1 MHLPNVKHVLIG
13 KPFPSSAQHHERL
26 DKFRALAVFASDAI
40 SSNAYAPEAIMSI
53 LIVLGSGAL
62 ALTMPIALGIAGLV
76 LLVVFSYTQTILHY
90 PRGGGAYIVAKDNLG
105 TTPSLVAG
113 AALLSDYI
121 LTVAVSVSAGIRAI
135 VSAFPE
141 WPLHEYEVE
150 MALAAIVV
158 LTWLNL
164 RGVRESGTVFA
175 FPTYAFVGGVLLV
188 IVVGLVRYFGLFGAP
203 PMVSPA
209 PVVQATEPVTAFGV
223 VWLVLRAFAAGCTAL
238 TGIEAVSD
246 GVPAFKP
253 PESKNAAETMVLMA
267 GTAMTL
273 FLGISFLATHL
284 NLVPQPNESILSQMT
299 RAITGGGPLYY
310 WVQLFTMLILV
321 LAANTAYQDFP
332 RLSYFLARDGYLPRW
347 MTNLGSRL
355 VYSSGIG
362 VLAVVASLVVI
373 AFKADE
379 IAMLPLYAIGVM
391 ISFTVSQSGMV
402 RLWGKIAAIP
412 PGGELVT
419 EATVLHAETGLGW
432 KRLVNAV
439 GAVTTAI
446 VLVVL
451 LVTKFTAGA
460 WIIALALPALVFM
473 FRGIK
478 KHYIEVAEAL
488 RTRGLTTGDLTEIAD
503 IVLVPIGDVH
513 RGTLRAL
520 KYARRMS
527 RNVRAV
533 MVATADTDKNKVLE
547 RWRRFPEITDDM
559 DLVFI
564 DYEYRDI
571 LTPLVEYIE
580 RVHHKEFPNL
590 LTTVV
595 LPEFVPRTTGE
606 HLLHNQTANIIRFR
620 LRAHEDIVVVD
631 VPYHIGGH
639 GSRPAEERRR
649 EMLEVD
655 LPQQPAPLHN
665 GHARVNETPADG
677 QRPQD

>member
-1 MHLPNVKHVLIG
+1 MHLPNVKHALIG

-26 DKFRALAVFASDAI
+26 DKFRALAVFASDPI
-40 SSNAYAPEAIMSI
+40 SSNAYATEAIMSI
-53 LIVLGSGAL
+53 LIVLGSAAL
-62 ALTMPIALGIAGLV
+62 GLTLPIALGIAALV

-105 TTPSLVAG
+105 TTPSLIAG
-113 AALLSDYI
+113 AALLTDYV

-135 VSAFPE
+135 VSAIPE
-141 WPLHEYEVE
+141 LPLDEYEVE
-150 MALAAIVV
+150 MALVAIVI

-175 FPTYAFVGGVLLV
+175 LPTYAFIGGVLLV
-188 IVVGLVRYFGLFGAP
+188 VIIGLVRYFGLFGAP

-209 PVVQATEPVTAFGV
+209 PVIESAPPVTAFAF
-223 VWLVLRAFAAGCTAL
+223 VWLVMRAFAAGCTAL
-238 TGIEAVSD
+238 TGIEAISD
-246 GVPAFKP
+246 GVPAFQA
-253 PESKNAAETMVLMA
+253 PESKNAATTMVMMA

-284 NLVPQPNESILSQMT
+284 NLVPHPNDSILSQMT
-299 RAITGGGPLYY
+299 RTVTGGGPLYY

-332 RLSYFLARDGYLPRW
+332 RLSYFLARDGYMPRW

-362 VLAVVASLVVI
+362 VLAVTASLVVI
-373 AFKADE
+373 AFRADE
-379 IAMLPLYAIGVM
+379 IAMLPLYALGVM
-391 ISFTVSQSGMV
+391 ISFTVSQAGMV
-402 RLWGKIAAIP
+402 RLWGKIARIP
-412 PGGELVT
+412 PGGELTT
-419 EATVLHAETGLGW
+419 EATVLRSETGLGW
-432 KRLVNAV
+432 KRLVNGI
-439 GAVTTAI
+439 GAVTTGI

-451 LVTKFTAGA
+451 LVTKFLDGA
-460 WIIALALPALVFM
+460 WIIALALPALVFL
-473 FRGIK
+473 FRSIK
-478 KHYIEVAEAL
+478 KHYVEVAQAL
-488 RTRGLTTGDLTEIAD
+488 RTTGLTAADLTEIAD

-513 RGTLRAL
+513 QGTLRAI

-527 RNVRAV
+527 SKVRAV
-533 MVATADTDKNKVLE
+533 LVATADTDKSKVLE
-547 RWRRFPEITDDM
+547 RWRRFPEITDDV

-580 RVHHKEFPNL
+580 RVHHEEFADL

-595 LPEFVPRTTGE
+595 LPEFVPRTAGE

-631 VPYHIGGH
+631 VPYHIG
-639 GSRPAEERRR
+639 SRRNKPVEETPR

-655 LPQQPAPLHN
+655 LPRPPAPLHN
-665 GHARVNETPADG
+665 GHAHVSETRANG
-677 QRPQD
+677 RRRQK